1 MYMSTLATQFD
12 YKLISGET
20 EHTIYYQDYAPYK
33 ILLIKLS
40 HEVLL
45 NFNRLVLK
53 HFPIIDV

>member
-1 MYMSTLATQFD
+1 MSTLATQFD
-12 YKLISGET
+12 YKLMSGET
-20 EHTIYYQDYAPYK
+20 EQTIYYQDYAPYK

-45 NFNRLVLK
+45 NFNRLVVK